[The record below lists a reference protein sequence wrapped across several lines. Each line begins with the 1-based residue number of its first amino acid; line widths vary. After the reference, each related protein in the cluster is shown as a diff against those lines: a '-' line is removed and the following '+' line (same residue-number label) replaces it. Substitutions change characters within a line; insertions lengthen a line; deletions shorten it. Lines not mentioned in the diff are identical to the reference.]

1 MKKKLF
7 IANWKLNHTRKT
19 ASLFFSSILDKKAYD
34 IDIAIAPTAPML
46 DFCYQHIQHHDI
58 FLAAQNVF
66 YADNGA
72 YTGEYSALQLSEIG
86 VSYCIIGHSE
96 RRKLFHETDD
106 DIAKKVLACL
116 KENII
121 PVICVGESQNERE
134 QGIAKDIV
142 KKQVLSA
149 VSVNNI
155 PQEIVIAYEPVWAI
169 GSGKTARPIDACDM
183 HKMIYDLLLDNNFND
198 SLFRLIYGGSI
209 TPENINEIC
218 AMPYV
223 DGVLVGGASLQSSS
237 FLAMVAKLSSL
248 S

>member
-19 ASLFFSSILDKKAYD
+19 ASLFFSHILDKKVHN

-46 DFCYQHIQHHDI
+46 DFCYQHMLVKG
-58 FLAAQNVF
+58 FLLAAQNVF
-66 YADNGA
+66 YADSGA

-86 VSYCIIGHSE
+86 VRYCIIGHSE

-106 DIAKKVLACL
+106 DIVKKVWACC
-116 KENII
+116 KENIV
-121 PVICVGESQNERE
+121 PVICVGENQNDRE
-134 QGIAKDIV
+134 QGIAKDVV

-149 VSVNNI
+149 VANNI
-155 PQEIVIAYEPVWAI
+155 SKEIIIAYEPVWAI
-169 GSGKTARPIDACDM
+169 GSGQTATPNDISDI
-183 HKMIYDLLLDNNFND
+183 HKMINDLLLDNNFSD

-209 TPENINEIC
+209 TPENIDEIC
-218 AMPYV
+218 AMPYI